1 MYEMELKVRVDHA
14 TVRSRLESIGATR
27 LGAVEQS
34 DTYYDAPHRSF
45 AETDE
50 ALRIRRE
57 ADDTTERSATKIT
70 YKGALVD
77 AESKTREERETRV
90 EDGVAMDAI
99 LDALGFSPAAT
110 VAKRRERYR
119 LDEFTITLDD
129 VDGLGQFLE
138 IETGTDASGLDD
150 ARDRAVDLLESLDLD
165 PDAQLRTSYLSMLLE
180 QQ

>member
-14 TVRSRLESIGATR
+14 TVRPRLESIGATR
-27 LGAVEQS
+27 LGTVVQS

-57 ADDTTERSATKIT
+57 FDDTGGSTTRIT

-77 AESKTREERETRV
+77 SASKTREERETRV
-90 EDGVAMDAI
+90 EDDDAMDAI
-99 LDALGFSPAAT
+99 LVALGFTPAAT
-110 VAKRRERYR
+110 VEKRRQRYR
-119 LDEFTITLDD
+119 FEEFTITLDD

-138 IETGTDASGLDD
+138 IETGTDASGLGA
-150 ARDRAVDLLESLDLD
+150 ARDRATALLESLDLD

-180 QQ
+180 QR